1 MLLNFVKGGFG
12 TTKRF
17 KTYQI
22 IISEFISWLILY
34 FCFVNH
40 FFKIYQR
47 NIYGVMG
54 TLVFH
59 ILLVASFLLA
69 EVDMKGS
76 VKEEP
81 IVIEFPDILPEEEE
95 KLPVEDEREQIS
107 NPAEGTVNNLTN
119 AASNR
124 LSVRSNTNSPDKFFD
139 EQYQKE
145 INEAKQLV
153 SNVNNQLSKEKINI
167 NDVKMPVETTEGMN
181 PDSIKNTIYT
191 GESNIVYYLENR
203 HHVSL
208 PIPVYLAKGGGKIIV
223 DIVVDRNGKVT
234 QATPRA
240 DRSVRDEQIIFY
252 AQAAALRTL
261 FNSDPSAPAAQRGTI
276 HYTFIAQ

>member
-1 MLLNFVKGGFG
+1 M
-12 TTKRF
+12 
-17 KTYQI
+17 
-22 IISEFISWLILY
+22 
-34 FCFVNH
+34 NH
-40 FFKIYQR
+40 FIKIYQR
-47 NIYGVMG
+47 NIYGVIG

-69 EVDMKGS
+69 EVEMKGNI
-76 VKEEP
+76 KEEP
-81 IVIEFPDILPEEEE
+81 LVIEFPDILPEEEV
-95 KLPVEDEREQIS
+95 KVPVEDDSEELSTPTDKTYQ
-107 NPAEGTVNNLTN
+107 NLTN

-124 LSVRSNTNSPDKFFD
+124 LSDRNNTNSPDKFFD
-139 EQYQKE
+139 DQYLKE

-153 SNVNNQLSKEKINI
+153 SNVNNQLSKEKLNI
-167 NDVKMPVETTEGMN
+167 DDIKMPVETTEGMN
-181 PDSIKNTIYT
+181 PDSIKNTNYT

-203 HHVSL
+203 YHVSL

-234 QATPRA
+234 HAAPRA
-240 DRSVRDEQIIFY
+240 DRAIRDEQIIFY

-261 FNSDPSAPAAQRGTI
+261 FNADSSAPAAQKGTI